1 MKKLRFIVFIAVALV
16 PVLFLPAGA
25 EYLSD
30 QKGTLRGIEALL
42 IVIGQLPPEV
52 KELGLTR
59 EQLQAGVA
67 SAVRLAGITVVPL
80 EAFPTLDPYLYIT
93 ISAAYRK
100 PYLSYSI
107 QSEVKQLVYLARDKE
122 IRVGEYQK

>member
-1 MKKLRFIVFIAVALV
+1 MKKLRFIVFIAVALI

-25 EYLSD
+25 EYVSD

-59 EQLQAGVA
+59 EQLRTGVA
-67 SAVRLAGITVVPL
+67 SAVRLAGIT
-80 EAFPTLDPYLYIT
+80 AGS
-93 ISAAYRK
+93 ISYT
-100 PYLSYSI
+100 
-107 QSEVKQLVYLARDKE
+107 
-122 IRVGEYQK
+122 